1 MRFFMRRSVIILAA
15 TVVVA
20 LACRNPG
27 EPSARSTPIVY
38 VRNQTNRMGE
48 DELYLTNEDGS
59 VKRPLVTQ
67 LGYKLRPTWS
77 PDGRRVAF
85 SDESHIF
92 IVNADGSG
100 LKQLTSGTGQR
111 SGPAWSRDGSRLA
124 FVNAGGL
131 AVIDTD
137 GANFRLLPNTEG
149 TYTGGPS
156 WSPDGYLVFARVF
169 PKNGIWRV
177 RADGTDLK
185 QLTSGVCNELNPRWS
200 PDGLRLAIQTSCG
213 LVIADASGLNRRQLT
228 TSSVDASP
236 SWAPDG
242 RRIVFH
248 RSGTTFLELRIVNL
262 EDGSTTQVARTG
274 PIEWQPDWN
283 QVP

>member
-92 IVNADGSG
+92 IVNADGFG
-100 LKQLTSGTGQR
+100 
-111 SGPAWSRDGSRLA
+111 
-124 FVNAGGL
+124 
-131 AVIDTD
+131 
-137 GANFRLLPNTEG
+137 
-149 TYTGGPS
+149 
-156 WSPDGYLVFARVF
+156 
-169 PKNGIWRV
+169 
-177 RADGTDLK
+177 LK